1 MYGDFP
7 SFITTNIWGEVFG
20 GRAWLDLHLWAI
32 HTFATC
38 WDFFLR
44 PKKRSCFCGFC
55 LFFADV
61 FFVSFCVVCVFWCV
75 IGCFLDQLTWNA
87 MKRHVLCQLNM
98 SQPTD
103 LTLFIV
109 LLIVWY
115 MRWPIIM
122 LKFLWLYQV
131 LLFGKKQVTTF
142 DTELLPKSTQMFDE
156 NKKLRHVSTSFLSTK
171 VSTRNLKLN

>member
-1 MYGDFP
+1 MNGDFP
-7 SFITTNIWGEVFG
+7 YFITTNIWGEVFG

-55 LFFADV
+55 LFFDV
-61 FFVSFCVVCVFWCV
+61 FYLFFFVWCVFFGV
-75 IGCFLDQLTWNA
+75 LLDFFFNQLTWNA
-87 MKRHVLCQLNM
+87 MKRHVPCQLNM

-103 LTLFIV
+103 LTLFV
-109 LLIVWY
+109 ALLIVCY

-122 LKFLWLYQV
+122 LKFLWV
-131 LLFGKKQVTTF
+131 K
-142 DTELLPKSTQMFDE
+142 PKLHHQSMKFPGFTRCYFKE
-156 NKKLRHVSTSFLSTK
+156 TCNHFWKPASSLRHTWWDLP
-171 VSTRNLKLN
+171 